1 MRKAEKAQM
10 IAELQQALEE
20 SEHLLVC
27 SYRGLNVKAMT
38 QLRRLIRQAGGRLR
52 VVKKTLF
59 QRALGEGER
68 AGVSEYLEGPVAVA
82 FVSGDPLKM
91 VKEITAF
98 TRTHE
103 QVEFKGGWVEARLLN
118 AGQLGE
124 LATLPPR
131 TELLSKLL
139 GCLSAPLANLAG
151 VLQAVPRD
159 LVLTLQAVAK
169 KREGEVEA

>member
-1 MRKAEKAQM
+1 MRKAEKEQM

-20 SEHLLVC
+20 CQHLLVC
-27 SYRGLNVKAMT
+27 SYRGLNVKGMT

-59 QRALGEGER
+59 RRALGEGER

-82 FVSGDPLKM
+82 FISGDALRV

-98 TRTHE
+98 ARAHE
-103 QVEFKGGWVEARLLN
+103 QVEFKGGWVEERLLDG
-118 AGQLGE
+118 GQLAE

-139 GCLSAPLANLAG
+139 GCLSAPLANLVAM
-151 VLQAVPRD
+151 LQAVPRD

-169 KREGEVEA
+169 KREGEAEA